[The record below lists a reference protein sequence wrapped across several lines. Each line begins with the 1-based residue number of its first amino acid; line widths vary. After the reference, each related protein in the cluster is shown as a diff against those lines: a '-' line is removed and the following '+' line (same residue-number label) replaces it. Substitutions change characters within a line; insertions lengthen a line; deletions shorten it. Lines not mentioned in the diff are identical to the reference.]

1 MTVMATLADVTY
13 RGLLGRRR
21 TILLLLL
28 AALPV
33 LVAILAR
40 LGGARLEEGLT
51 EILEFV
57 VRTVLP
63 LTALVFGVSA
73 IGAEIDDGTVVF
85 TLAKPVPRWQIALA
99 KSLVAGALAAALSV
113 GSTLVTG
120 VVIAG
125 ADLEGIAVT
134 LAFAVGVGIAA
145 FVYAALF
152 VALSVVTGRALFI
165 GLVYT
170 LVWEG
175 VLAGILPGTR
185 LLSVRE
191 ATLAIAEAL
200 APASARIDGDVGLEE
215 ALGLV
220 VLVLAG
226 SVALAT
232 SRLGSYEVR
241 GSD

>member
-1 MTVMATLADVTY
+1 VTVFATLAEVTF

-40 LGGARLEEGLT
+40 IGGARLDDGLT
-51 EILEFV
+51 AILELV

-73 IGAEIDDGTVVF
+73 LGSEIDDGTAVF
-85 TLAKPVPRWQIALA
+85 ILAKPIPRWVVVLA
-99 KSLVAGALAAALSV
+99 KCVVAGTVAAALSV
-113 GSTLVTG
+113 ASTLATG
-120 VVIAG
+120 VIIAG
-125 ADLEGIAVT
+125 ADADGLAVT
-134 LAFAVGVGIAA
+134 VAFGVAIAIAA
-145 FVYAALF
+145 FAYSSLF

-185 LLSVRE
+185 AFSLRE
-191 ATLAIAEAL
+191 ATLTLAEAL
-200 APASARIDGDVGLEE
+200 APSGARIDGDSDVGS
-215 ALGLV
+215 ALLLI
-220 VLVLAG
+220 VLVIAG
-226 SVALAT
+226 SLLLAT
-232 SRLGSYEVR
+232 SRLRAFEVR
-241 GSD
+241 GTE

>member
-1 MTVMATLADVTY
+1 VTVFATLAEVTF

-28 AALPV
+28 AGLPV

-40 LGGARLEEGLT
+40 IGGARLDDGLT
-51 EILEFV
+51 DILELV

-73 IGAEIDDGTVVF
+73 LGSEIDDGTAVF
-85 TLAKPVPRWQIALA
+85 ILAKPIPRWLVALA
-99 KSLVAGALAAALSV
+99 KSVVAGTLAAALTV
-113 GSTLVTG
+113 GSTVATG
-120 VVIAG
+120 IVIAG
-125 ADLEGIAVT
+125 TDPRGGPIIA
-134 LAFAVGVGIAA
+134 AFAVAVAVAA
-145 FVYAALF
+145 FAYAALF

-185 LLSVRE
+185 TFSLRE
-191 ATLAIAEAL
+191 ATLTVAETL
-200 APASARIDGDVGLEE
+200 APIGSAIDGDVEIGQ
-215 ALGLV
+215 ALMLIALV
-220 VLVLAG
+220 IGG
-226 SVALAT
+226 SLLLAT
-232 SRLGSYEVR
+232 SRLRAFEVR
-241 GSD
+241 GAE

>member
-1 MTVMATLADVTY
+1 MTVFATLAEVTF

-33 LVAILAR
+33 LVALLAR
-40 LGGARLEEGLT
+40 IGGARLDDGLT
-51 EILEFV
+51 EILELV

-73 IGAEIDDGTVVF
+73 LGSEIDDGTAVF
-85 TLAKPVPRWQIALA
+85 ILAKPIPRWLVAVA
-99 KSLVAGALAAALSV
+99 KSVVAGTLAAALSV
-113 GSTLVTG
+113 ASTLATG
-120 VVIAG
+120 FMIAG
-125 ADLEGIAVT
+125 ADPDGLAVT
-134 LAFAVGVGIAA
+134 VAFAVAIAVAA
-145 FVYAALF
+145 FAYAALF

-185 LLSVRE
+185 TFSIRE
-191 ATLAIAEAL
+191 ATLAIAETL
-200 APASARIDGDVGLEE
+200 GPAGARIDGDVEIGE
-215 ALGLV
+215 ALVLLV
-220 VLVLAG
+220 AVIAG
-226 SVALAT
+226 SLLLAT
-232 SRLGSYEVR
+232 SRLRAFEVR
-241 GSD
+241 GTE

>member
-1 MTVMATLADVTY
+1 MTVFATLAEVTF

-40 LGGARLEEGLT
+40 IGGARLDDGLT
-51 EILEFV
+51 EILELV

-73 IGAEIDDGTVVF
+73 LGSEIDDGTAVF
-85 TLAKPVPRWQIALA
+85 ILAKPIPRWLIALA
-99 KSLVAGALAAALSV
+99 KSAVAGTLAAALS
-113 GSTLVTG
+113 GASTHATG

-125 ADLEGIAVT
+125 FDPDGLAVVV
-134 LAFAVGVGIAA
+134 AFAVAVAVAA
-145 FVYAALF
+145 FAYASLF

-185 LLSVRE
+185 TFSIRE

-200 APASARIDGDVGLEE
+200 APSGADIGAEVELGQ
-215 ALGLV
+215 ALFL
-220 VLVLAG
+220 
-226 SVALAT
+226 VALVIGGSLLLAA
-232 SRLGSYEVR
+232 SRLRAFEVR
-241 GSD
+241 GAE